1 MSYNPTNLNLMDPIR
16 ETIFVPH
23 LKPEKSKF

>member
-1 MSYNPTNLNLMDPIR
+1 MDPIR